1 MSEPSPAQKANCLH
15 LLFIYFYTTACDSL
29 ACWPL
34 VFQHLSNNYSTSLT
48 HGCWACTADTGTR
61 VLLGF
66 LLNRKVSREDE
77 CKSNYSD
84 FKLLGFDKH
93 LLMQV
98 LATELF
104 IAVFSTSRN
113 VIALQHK
120 ARMIHMP
127 CSPRFHTALC
137 IQCAQKHPV
146 MMVPPSPLLRLH
158 SPKKLVACFTP
169 H

>member
-1 MSEPSPAQKANCLH
+1 M
-15 LLFIYFYTTACDSL
+15 
-29 ACWPL
+29 
-34 VFQHLSNNYSTSLT
+34 
-48 HGCWACTADTGTR
+48 
-61 VLLGF
+61 LGF
-66 LLNRKVSREDE
+66 LLNRKVLREDE
-77 CKSNYSD
+77 CQSNYSD

-98 LATELF
+98 LATEFF

-127 CSPRFHTALC
+127 CSLPFHTTSC
-137 IQCAQKHPV
+137 IRCAQKHPV

-158 SPKKLVACFTP
+158 SPKKTGSLLHSPLNYSICKAQITKYIFSSKSFTYLQKNRTA
-169 H
+169 